1 MNRTTR
7 LFTANKFVLVFVL
20 LLGGLVLA
28 SCESDP
34 ILSPQSEEEEDK
46 GSYATS
52 NLPSDETDKN
62 QGHRANPEL
71 F

>member
-1 MNRTTR
+1 MNIPTR
-7 LFTANKFVLVFVL
+7 LFSSNKSL
-20 LLGGLVLA
+20 LAFLIVICGFLLA

-52 NLPSDETDKN
+52 NLFGGKTDKN